1 MKLFSKASEYA
12 IRAMLRIAETGSFD
26 RFSPK
31 EICATAGIP
40 EAFGRKAL
48 AAMVKAKMI
57 QGTRG
62 PGGGYSFV
70 RDPRDVSLLDVVL
83 AVDGPGAF
91 KECPLGIA
99 CSAREAARN
108 SKACKKC
115 HMQNPNCGLGHI
127 CPLHNL
133 WGKTRRRVIK
143 YLKST
148 TLSDIRNMAK

>member
-99 CSAREAARN
+99 CSAREAIAPPVPGSGYHRRWICRFASVMAA
-108 SKACKKC
+108 SKR
-115 HMQNPNCGLGHI
+115 MMG
-127 CPLHNL
+127 NL
-133 WGKTRRRVIK
+133 RATCRIVCITASRTSGFK
-143 YLKST
+143 
-148 TLSDIRNMAK
+148 